1 MKYYAIAEID
11 ITDPSWVRDYVA
23 NVTAIVERQ
32 GGRYLARTGKIEH
45 IESEGEGEAERGE
58 GARKPPQALV
68 LIEWPSKEVAEAF
81 YESDE
86 YRPYRESRRAGAS
99 NEFFLVA
106 GEDVNGVARIE
117 P

>member
-1 MKYYAIAEID
+1 VKYYAIAEID
-11 ITDPSWVRDYVA
+11 ITDPSWVRDYVT

-32 GGRYLARTGKIEH
+32 GGRYLARTGKIEQV
-45 IESEGEGEAERGE
+45 EGEGERT
-58 GARKPPQALV
+58 PPQALV

-86 YRPYRESRRAGAS
+86 YRPYRESRRAGAN